1 MFKGRSHS
9 NRGCPL
15 GLLLVAL
22 AGLASFTALAAAA
35 PAQAPATPTA
45 PAAPPAA
52 VTIDGRSV
60 TINGT
65 RELILSGSI
74 HYARVHPD
82 DWERVFL
89 LARELH
95 MNTIET
101 YFMVRAL
108 RTHYC
113 IPIPRPSVLLPQ
125 SFNSPSHGVSSPHM
139 SEEHD
144 YRAASSAWSP
154 EVPWSQSRLPDQ
166 SLVAGGCLHSS

>member
-101 YFMVRAL
+101 YFMVRA
-108 RTHYC
+108 THA
-113 IPIPRPSVLLPQ
+113 LL
-125 SFNSPSHGVSSPHM
+125 HPHTPTL
-139 SEEHD
+139 
-144 YRAASSAWSP
+144 RAASTTLQLSL
-154 EVPWSQSRLPDQ
+154 PWCFIPTHVGRT
-166 SLVAGGCLHSS
+166 

>member
-1 MFKGRSHS
+1 MCKGRH
-9 NRGCPL
+9 RGCPL

-22 AGLASFTALAAAA
+22 ADLAGFTALAAAA
-35 PAQAPATPTA
+35 PAAA
-45 PAAPPAA
+45 PAAPATHTAPASTA

-95 MNTIET
+95 MNTIES
-101 YFMVRAL
+101 YFMVRVTTL
-108 RTHYC
+108 LH
-113 IPIPRPSVLLPQ
+113 PS
-125 SFNSPSHGVSSPHM
+125 
-139 SEEHD
+139 
-144 YRAASSAWSP
+144 
-154 EVPWSQSRLPDQ
+154 
-166 SLVAGGCLHSS
+166 

>member
-1 MFKGRSHS
+1 MCSHS

-22 AGLASFTALAAAA
+22 AGLACFTALAAAA
-35 PAQAPATPTA
+35 PAAAPATHTA
-45 PAAPPAA
+45 PASTA

-101 YFMVRAL
+101 YFMVRVTTL
-108 RTHYC
+108 LH
-113 IPIPRPSVLLPQ
+113 PS
-125 SFNSPSHGVSSPHM
+125 
-139 SEEHD
+139 
-144 YRAASSAWSP
+144 
-154 EVPWSQSRLPDQ
+154 
-166 SLVAGGCLHSS
+166 